1 MKMKIIFYLIFFHL
15 GFYVKGQELNAQVVV
30 NSDLVN
36 QTNQQIFKTL
46 ERALNEFIN
55 TQVWTN
61 KDFLNQ
67 ERISCSFVFNLSGY
81 SNDKFEATLQV
92 QSERPVFNTNYNSPI
107 LNYLDKDIIFSYQE
121 FQPLF
126 FNESSFESNLVSIL
140 SFYAYVI
147 IGLDAETFSPN
158 GGSIFFDQAR
168 QIVNIAQSTSQ
179 KGWKPSD
186 GIRNRFWLIDSL
198 RSNTFREYRQSLFMY
213 HRDGLDTMVDNPESG
228 KISIMKAINNMETLF
243 QRRPNAF
250 LLQIFF
256 DAKVEEI
263 VNIFKEGPKVDFKK
277 TEEILKK
284 IAPFFGSRWKQIK
297 A

>member
-1 MKMKIIFYLIFFHL
+1 MKHLVLIFLFL
-15 GFYVKGQELNAQVVV
+15 VSLIPLKAQELNAQVIV

-46 ERALNEFIN
+46 ERSLNEFMN

-61 KDFLNQ
+61 Q
-67 ERISCSFVFNLSGY
+67 ELLKQEKITCSFVFNLTGY
-81 SNDKFEATLQV
+81 SNDQFEATLQV
-92 QSERPVFNTNYNSPI
+92 QSERPVFDSNYDTPI
-107 LNYLDKDIIFSYQE
+107 FNFLDRDIVFSYQE
-121 FQPLF
+121 FQPIF
-126 FNESSFESNLVSIL
+126 FNQSSFESNLVSLL

-147 IGLDAETFSPN
+147 IGLDADTFQIN
-158 GGSIFFDQAR
+158 GGSNFYEQAL
-168 QIVNIAQSTSQ
+168 QIVSLAQVTSR

-198 RSNTFREYRQSLFMY
+198 RSNTFREYRQALYRY
-213 HRDGLDTMVDNPESG
+213 HREGLDQMTSKPLEG
-228 KISIMKAINNMETLF
+228 KEALMEAIQMLDPLF
-243 QRRPNAF
+243 RRRPNAF
-250 LLQIFF
+250 LLQVFF

-263 VNIFKEGPKVDFKK
+263 VNLFSEGPEVDFKA
-277 TEEILKK
+277 TETVLKR